1 MQSII
6 ITKIKNK
13 NKINKSNYKTNYFDI
28 RFDKIN
34 DIGIINIKFSINN
47 IIRFSNN
54 LF

>member
-6 ITKIKNK
+6 ITKIKKK
-13 NKINKSNYKTNYFDI
+13 NKINKSNDKSNYFYKIFKKIIDI
-28 RFDKIN
+28 E
-34 DIGIINIKFSINN
+34 IINIKFSINN